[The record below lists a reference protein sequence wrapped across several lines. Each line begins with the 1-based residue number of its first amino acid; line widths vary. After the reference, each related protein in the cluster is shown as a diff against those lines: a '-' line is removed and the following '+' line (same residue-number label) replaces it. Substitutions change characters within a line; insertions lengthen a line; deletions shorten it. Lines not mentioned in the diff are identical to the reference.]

1 MYFFKDSFA
10 TIQAKVVTTG
20 TQFVADLLYYR
31 IENQLSP
38 ANSSLYL
45 FNFSLLTWNY
55 AIDQNRFHSDPIY

>member
-10 TIQAKVVTTG
+10 TIQARVVTIG
-20 TQFVADLLYYR
+20 TQFVTDLLYYR

-45 FNFSLLTWNY
+45 SIFCLFTWND